1 MSNIMWYIMKEE
13 RTKYT
18 GETRAMAFDGITL
31 SALVSEW
38 KQALT
43 GGRIQKIS
51 QPEPDE
57 LILTVK
63 NESTYYLQLSSSASL
78 PLACLR
84 NEAKPAPLTAPAFC
98 MLLRKHL
105 GGARILQIEQP
116 DLERVVRFKL
126 QHLNEMGDLCEKY
139 LIVELMGK
147 YSNIIFTNEEFK
159 IIDSIKRVNS
169 FVSSVREVLP
179 GKPWFI
185 PKTDGKHSLTA
196 EFPVEL
202 CSLLANRPGPV
213 SAALYQMITGLSPVI
228 ANELCYRAG
237 INPELPAAELS
248 GEDRNTLSEIL
259 FWLKKQIETETYTP
273 VIYKKDGVPVEFAP
287 VPLRT
292 FSDYPEYEVTEK
304 SSMSEV
310 ILSYY
315 QEKDAVTRM
324 RAKSSDLR
332 KTVQNAI
339 ERTAKKLDL
348 QRKQMADTEKKDR
361 YRIYGELLTTYG
373 YSAEPGSKSL
383 TCTNYYDNTEITI
396 PLDPTLSALQNAKK
410 YFDRYAKLRRTG
422 EAVAKLLTEGEAE
435 LEHLTSVRESLSFAR
450 DEADLNQIKTELT
463 DTGYLKFHREPGA
476 KKAKIPKSRPLHY
489 ITADGFEFYVGK
501 NNYQNDEVTFS
512 IAGNSDWWFHAK
524 GIPGSHVV
532 LKTGGREVPDE
543 LFAVAGS
550 LAAYYSSGR
559 DAGGKIEID
568 YLQRKNVKK
577 PNGAKPGFVV
587 YYTNYSL
594 VATPGIDG
602 SLKEVKD

>member
-1 MSNIMWYIMKEE
+1 
-13 RTKYT
+13 
-18 GETRAMAFDGITL
+18 MAFDGITL

-38 KQALT
+38 KRALS

-51 QPEPDE
+51 QPEADE
-57 LILTVK
+57 LFLTIK
-63 NESTYYLQLSSSASL
+63 TDNTYYLQLSASASL

-84 NEAKPAPLTAPAFC
+84 DETKAAPMTAPAFC

-105 GGARILQIEQP
+105 NGARILDILQP
-116 DLERVVRFKL
+116 DLERVVQFRL
-126 QHLNEMGDLCEKY
+126 QHLNEMGDTCVKY

-147 YSNIIFTNEEFK
+147 YSNIIFTTEDFQ

-185 PKTDGKHSLTA
+185 PKTDGKHSLLSEA
-196 EFPVEL
+196 PSAL
-202 CSLLANRPGPV
+202 CEALGAQSGPI
-213 SAALYQMITGLSPVI
+213 SAAIYRTVTGLSPVI
-228 ANELCYRAG
+228 ANELCCRAG

-248 GEDRNTLSEIL
+248 DSDRSSLAEI
-259 FWLKKQIETETYTP
+259 FGWLRQRIETESYTP

-292 FSDYPEYEVTEK
+292 FSDYPEYEVIEK
-304 SSMSEV
+304 QSISDV
-310 ILSYY
+310 VFGYY

-324 RAKSSDLR
+324 RAKSADLR

-348 QRKQMADTEKKDR
+348 QRKQMDDTRKKDR
-361 YRIYGELLTTYG
+361 FRIYGELLTTYG
-373 YSAEPGSKSL
+373 YSAEPGSKAF

-396 PLDPTLSALQNAKK
+396 PLDPTLTALENAKK
-410 YFDRYAKLRRTG
+410 YFDKYAKLRRTG
-422 EAVAKLLTEGEAE
+422 EALTEQLAASEAE
-435 LEHLTSVRESLSFAR
+435 LNHLESVKESLAFACA
-450 DEADLNQIKTELT
+450 EADLNQIKAELT
-463 DTGYLKFHREPGA
+463 DCGYLKFHREPGA
-476 KKAKIPKSRPLHY
+476 KKSRPQKSKPYHY
-489 ITADGFEFYVGK
+489 RTKDRFDLYVGK
-501 NNYQNDEVTFS
+501 NNYQNDDLTFNLAS
-512 IAGNSDWWFHAK
+512 GGDWWFHAK
-524 GIPGSHVV
+524 GIPGSHVI

-543 LFAVAGS
+543 LFNIAGS

-559 DAGGKIEID
+559 EGGGKVEVD
-568 YLQRKNVKK
+568 YLLRKNVKK

-594 VATPGIDG
+594 IAAPGIDEG
-602 SLKEVKD
+602 LTEVKE

>member
-1 MSNIMWYIMKEE
+1 
-13 RTKYT
+13 
-18 GETRAMAFDGITL
+18 MA
-31 SALVSEW
+31 E
-38 KQALT
+38 
-43 GGRIQKIS
+43 
-51 QPEPDE
+51 
-57 LILTVK
+57 
-63 NESTYYLQLSSSASL
+63 
-78 PLACLR
+78 
-84 NEAKPAPLTAPAFC
+84 
-98 MLLRKHL
+98 
-105 GGARILQIEQP
+105 
-116 DLERVVRFKL
+116 
-126 QHLNEMGDLCEKY
+126 
-139 LIVELMGK
+139 
-147 YSNIIFTNEEFK
+147 
-159 IIDSIKRVNS
+159 
-169 FVSSVREVLP
+169 
-179 GKPWFI
+179 
-185 PKTDGKHSLTA
+185 
-196 EFPVEL
+196 
-202 CSLLANRPGPV
+202 RPGPV
-213 SAALYQMITGLSPVI
+213 SSAVYQVITGLSPVI

-237 INPELPAAELS
+237 INPELPASELS
-248 GEDRNTLSEIL
+248 AEDLSTLSEML
-259 FWLKKQIETETYTP
+259 FWLKKQIQTEAYTP
-273 VIYKKDGVPVEFAP
+273 VIYKKGGVPMEFAP

-292 FSDYPEYEVTEK
+292 FSDYPEYDVSEK

-315 QEKDAVTRM
+315 QEKDTVTRM
-324 RAKSSDLR
+324 RAKSADLR

-373 YSAEPGSKSL
+373 YSAEPGSKSF

-396 PLDPTLSALQNAKK
+396 PLDPTLTALQNAKK

-435 LEHLTSVRESLSFAR
+435 LEHLTSVRESLSFAG

-463 DTGYLKFHREPGA
+463 DTGYLKYHRETGT
-476 KKAKIPKSRPLHY
+476 KKAKTPKSRPLHY
-489 ITADGFEFYVGK
+489 VTDSGFELYVGK

-543 LFAVAGS
+543 LFGIAGS

-594 VATPGIDG
+594 VAAPGIDE